1 MKTCKTCEEI
11 EFWLNN
17 KSDILDYKL
26 FVKFSQYGWY
36 KSDRKVKGKQK
47 STLTSK
53 AFDLNYCPTCGKKI
67 EKLESKDEKD

>member
-17 KSDILDYKL
+17 KSNILDYKL
-26 FVKFSQYGWY
+26 FAKISQYGWY
-36 KSDRKVKGKQK
+36 KNVKKIKGKQK
-47 STLTSK
+47 TTLTSK

-67 EKLESKDEKD
+67 EKLEEK

>member
-11 EFWLNN
+11 KFWLNN

-26 FVKFSQYGWY
+26 FVKLSQYGWY

-67 EKLESKDEKD
+67 EKLESKDE